1 MSQMR
6 VVVADDHPIVRR
18 GLCDLLESLTD
29 VEVVAVA
36 ADGDQAVREVV
47 TLRPDVVLLD
57 LQMPGLSGAD
67 AIREL
72 SRLAPDTAV
81 LVLTMFND
89 DETVLE
95 AIRAGARG
103 YLVKGAQQDEIE
115 RSLRA
120 VAEGQVI
127 FGSDVADRVVGA
139 VTRPASDPFPEL
151 SARET
156 EILDLVAGGLSN
168 AVIGQRLG
176 LATKTIANN
185 VSAIFVKLGVS
196 DRPAAIVC
204 ARDRGLGR
212 S

>member
-1 MSQMR
+1 MR

-18 GLCDLLESLTD
+18 GLCDLLDSLAD

-36 ADGDQAVREVV
+36 ADGDAAIREVV
-47 TLRPDVVLLD
+47 TLRPDVILLD
-57 LQMPGLSGAD
+57 LQMPGVSGSD

-72 SRLAPDTAV
+72 SRLAPSTAV

-89 DETVLE
+89 DETVRE

-120 VAEGQVI
+120 VADGQVI

-139 VTRPASDPFPEL
+139 VALPAAADPFPEL

-156 EILDLVAGGLSN
+156 EILELVAAGLSN
-168 AVIGQRLG
+168 GVIGQRLG

-196 DRPAAIVC
+196 DRPAAIVR
-204 ARDRGLGR
+204 ARDGGLGR
-212 S
+212 H

>member
-1 MSQMR
+1 MR

-18 GLCDLLESLTD
+18 GLCDLLDSLAD

-36 ADGDQAVREVV
+36 ADGDEAVREVV

-57 LQMPGLSGAD
+57 LQMPGLSGPE

-72 SRLAPDTAV
+72 SRLAPATAV

-89 DETVLE
+89 DETVVE

-120 VAEGQVI
+120 VADGQVI

-139 VTRPASDPFPEL
+139 VARPVSAEPFPEL

-156 EILDLVAGGLSN
+156 EILDLVAAGLSN

-185 VSAIFVKLGVS
+185 VSAIFVKLGAS
-196 DRPAAIVC
+196 DRPAAIVR
-204 ARDRGLGR
+204 ARDRGLGKR
-212 S
+212 

>member
-1 MSQMR
+1 MR

-18 GLCDLLESLTD
+18 GLCDLLESLVD

-36 ADGDQAVREVV
+36 ADGDEAVREVV
-47 TLRPDVVLLD
+47 TMRPDVILLD
-57 LQMPGLSGAD
+57 LQMPGLSGPD

-72 SRLAPDTAV
+72 TRLAPSTAV

-89 DETVLE
+89 DETVVE

-127 FGSDVADRVVGA
+127 FGSDVANRVVGA
-139 VTRPASDPFPEL
+139 VAQPAAAGPFAGL

-156 EILDLVAGGLSN
+156 EILDLIAAGLSN

-196 DRPAAIVC
+196 DRPAAIVR
-204 ARDRGLGR
+204 ARDRGLGK

>member
-1 MSQMR
+1 MR

-18 GLCDLLESLTD
+18 GLCDLLESLAD

-36 ADGDQAVREVV
+36 ADGDAAVREVV
-47 TLRPDVVLLD
+47 TVRPDVVLLD
-57 LQMPGLSGAD
+57 LQMPGLSGPD

-72 SRLAPDTAV
+72 SRVAPSTAV

-89 DETVLE
+89 DETILE

-139 VTRPASDPFPEL
+139 VARSEATDRFPEL

-156 EILDLVAGGLSN
+156 EILDLVAAGLSN

-196 DRPAAIVC
+196 DRPAAIVR
-204 ARDRGLGR
+204 ARDGGLGKH
-212 S
+212 